1 MGVEN
6 EDWWPKPCLC
16 GGPSLMSNTT
26 YTFIQ
31 GYFVTRAVK
40 SYEYRYTD
48 RLISPVRTR
57 MSPLQRKLQISCCGV
72 LFWLFSKA
80 QENVPDMKT
89 VSPCGSPCVLLY
101 GACRQLERHFVC

>member
-1 MGVEN
+1 MMGVEN

-57 MSPLQRKLQISCCGV
+57 MSPLSSKLCRSRVVV
-72 LFWLFSKA
+72 LAIFQSAGKRTRHEDGESMW
-80 QENVPDMKT
+80 
-89 VSPCGSPCVLLY
+89 VSMCPVIRCV
-101 GACRQLERHFVC
+101 